1 MRILVVGAGALGGLV
16 GAHLAEA
23 GEDVLLLEI
32 DQKRADL
39 LNAEGLY
46 ITEEGKG
53 ERKIPVKVITSLDGV
68 DPVDLVFISV
78 KTYQTEAAVKGV
90 MPVIGEQTRVLSMQ
104 NGIGTTDV
112 MAGILGPEKVL
123 SGITYHSI
131 QHTGPNKLRYRV
143 GIKPIQIAPYEGMP
157 GAEVDKIGEVFRKAG
172 LNTDVVRNIDH
183 VIWQKLLHNAVVNP
197 VSAITGLNCNQLLD
211 DPDLQA
217 MMREICMEIIAV
229 MEARG
234 VPIVNPEDP
243 YAPVTNSQKALGQNR
258 PSMWQDLNRGL
269 KTEIDA
275 LNGAIVA
282 EAERHGLKAPLNW
295 MLVRLVHSAERQN
308 EKKQGE

>member
-16 GAHLAEA
+16 GAHLTEA
-23 GEDVLLLEI
+23 GEDVVLLEI
-32 DQKRADL
+32 DEKRAAL
-39 LNAEGLY
+39 LNQEGLF

-53 ERKIPVKVITSLDGV
+53 ERKVDIKVITSLTGI
-68 DPVDLVFISV
+68 DPVDLVFVSV
-78 KTYQTEAAVKGV
+78 KTYQTEAAVNGV
-90 MPVIGEQTRVLSMQ
+90 LPVIGDSTRVLSMQ
-104 NGIGTTDV
+104 NGIGNTDV
-112 MAGILGPEKVL
+112 MAGILGKDRVL

-143 GIKPIQIAPYEGMP
+143 GIKPIQIAPYEGKP
-157 GAEVDKIGEVFRKAG
+157 GPEVEKIGEVFRQAG

-229 MEARG
+229 MEVRG
-234 VPIVNPEDP
+234 VPIVNKQDP
-243 YAPVTNSQKALGQNR
+243 YAPVINSQKALGQNR

-282 EAERHGLKAPLNW
+282 EAERHGLKTPLNW
-295 MLVRLVHSAERQN
+295 MLVRLVHSAE
-308 EKKQGE
+308 KKQGE

>member
-53 ERKIPVKVITSLDGV
+53 ERKIPVKVITSLEGV

-90 MPVIGEQTRVLSMQ
+90 MPVIGENTRVLSMQ
-104 NGIGTTDV
+104 NGIGNTGV

-143 GIKPIQIAPYEGMP
+143 GIKPIQIAPYEGKP
-157 GAEVDKIGEVFRKAG
+157 GPEVDKIGEVFRKAG

-197 VSAITGLNCNQLLD
+197 VSAVTGLNCNQLLE

-217 MMREICMEIIAV
+217 MMREICMEIIVV

-234 VPIVNPEDP
+234 VPIVNKEDP
-243 YAPVTNSQKALGQNR
+243 YAPVINSQKALGQNR

-275 LNGAIVA
+275 LNGAIVT

>member
-1 MRILVVGAGALGGLV
+1 
-16 GAHLAEA
+16 
-23 GEDVLLLEI
+23 
-32 DQKRADL
+32 
-39 LNAEGLY
+39 
-46 ITEEGKG
+46 
-53 ERKIPVKVITSLDGV
+53 
-68 DPVDLVFISV
+68 
-78 KTYQTEAAVKGV
+78 
-90 MPVIGEQTRVLSMQ
+90 
-104 NGIGTTDV
+104 V
-112 MAGILGPEKVL
+112 MAVILGPDRVL

-143 GIKPIQIAPYEGMP
+143 GIKPIQIAPYQGKP
-157 GAEVDKIGEVFRKAG
+157 GPEVEKIGEVFRKAG

-197 VSAITGLNCNQLLD
+197 VSAITGLNCNQLLE
-211 DPDLQA
+211 DPELQA
-217 MMREICMEIIAV
+217 LMRGICSEIIAV

-234 VPIVNPEDP
+234 VPIVNKEDP
-243 YAPVTNSQKALGQNR
+243 YAPVVNSQKALGQNR

-275 LNGAIVA
+275 LNGAIVE
-282 EAERHGLKAPLNW
+282 EAGRHGLKAPLNW